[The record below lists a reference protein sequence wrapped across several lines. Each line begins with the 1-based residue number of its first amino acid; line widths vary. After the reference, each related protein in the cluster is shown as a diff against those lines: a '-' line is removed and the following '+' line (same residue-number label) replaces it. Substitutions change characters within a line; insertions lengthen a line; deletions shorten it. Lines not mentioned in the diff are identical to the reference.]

1 MDFKT
6 CKMMDFKIRELV
18 TYDIKHYAERGPVNI
33 VICGDSVS
41 HGALNG
47 EFDYDTVYHN
57 RLRSM
62 INKHW
67 QSMPVNVINT
77 AVGGK
82 RSDYALANFERD
94 VVPHRPDLVII
105 CFGLNDVNASME
117 VWHENLGGLFDKC
130 LENGF
135 ECVYMTPNMLNTYRN
150 DNTALQHFDYALK
163 TADMQNSGRMDAYM
177 EAAREM
183 AAERGIPV
191 CDCYAEWK
199 RMAAEGV
206 DTTALLCNHINHPT
220 REMHKLFADMLFE
233 TIFGFPYSDEIG
245 NAESGMYQK
254 S

>member
-1 MDFKT
+1 MEL
-6 CKMMDFKIRELV
+6 KIRELV
-18 TYDIKHYAERGPVNI
+18 EYDSKQYAERGPINV

-41 HGALNG
+41 HGALRSG
-47 EFDYDTVYHN
+47 EMDYDTVYHN

-62 INKHW
+62 INKRW
-67 QSMPVNVINT
+67 LSMPVNIINT

-82 RSDYALANFERD
+82 RSNYARDNFERD
-94 VVPHRPDLVII
+94 VLPHNPDLVII
-105 CFGLNDVNASME
+105 CFGLNDINTSMDE
-117 VWHENLGGLFDKC
+117 WHANLGGLFDKC

-135 ECVYMTPNMLNTYRN
+135 DCVYMTPNMLNTRRHE
-150 DNTALQHFDYALK
+150 NTEQRYWEYAKK
-163 TADMQNSGRMDAYM
+163 TADTQNGGKMDEYMDA
-177 EAAREM
+177 ARKM

-206 DTTALLCNHINHPT
+206 DTTALLCNHINHPS

-233 TIFGFPYSDEIG
+233 TIFGFSYSDDAQK
-245 NAESGMYQK
+245 AEDGMYQN

>member
-1 MDFKT
+1 MAL
-6 CKMMDFKIRELV
+6 KIRELV
-18 TYDIKHYAERGPVNI
+18 GYDSKQYAERGPINV

-41 HGALNG
+41 HGALRGG
-47 EFDYDTVYHN
+47 EMDYDTVYHN

-62 INKHW
+62 INKRW
-67 QSMPVNVINT
+67 LSMPVNIINT

-82 RSDYALANFERD
+82 RSNYARDNFERD

-105 CFGLNDVNASME
+105 CFGLNDINASLE
-117 VWHENLGGLFDKC
+117 EWYQNLGGLFDKC

-135 ECVYMTPNMLNTYRN
+135 DCVYMTPNMLNTYRHE
-150 DNTALQHFDYALK
+150 NTATQYWDYAQK
-163 TADMQNSGRMDAYM
+163 TAGIQNGGKMDEYMDA
-177 EAAREM
+177 ARKM

-206 DTTALLCNHINHPT
+206 DTTALLCNHINHPS

-233 TIFGFPYSDEIG
+233 TIFGFPYSDDAPK
-245 NAESGMYQK
+245 AEDGMYQN